1 MEDFNPDDPLEID
14 ARRDENEEENDCKAT
29 KKKDDEKRVYDE
41 VYSYLTASHY
51 PEDATKADKATIRKR
66 SKKFEVVDGVLHYKE
81 SKGNSVNLRQVSSMN
96 SGILFLLLYSLY
108 LL

>member
-29 KKKDDEKRVYDE
+29 KEKDDEKRVYDE
-41 VYSYLTASHY
+41 VCSYLTASRY

-66 SKKFEVVDGVLHYKE
+66 SKKFEVVDGVLHYKVLLSRE
-81 SKGNSVNLRQVSSMN
+81 SDDPISKDKARPALPVIFSHNGD
-96 SGILFLLLYSLY
+96 
-108 LL
+108 